1 MDVCRQFRPQGE
13 CEKGSLNHLIETQTA
28 ADLTESGMF
37 LPALP
42 ALPASPGRSPEFAG
56 ARR

>member
-13 CEKGSLNHLIETQTA
+13 CEKGSLNQLIETQPA
-28 ADLTESGMF
+28 AGLTESGMF
-37 LPALP
+37 LP

>member
-13 CEKGSLNHLIETQTA
+13 CDKGSLNQPIETQTA
-28 ADLTESGMF
+28 ADLTKSGMF

-42 ALPASPGRSPEFAG
+42 AWPGKSPEFAG
-56 ARR
+56 DCP